1 MKKRLISV
9 LFVLI
14 TLLTAGTAYA
24 SHNTAVKL
32 PDINGWMNGKIQ
44 ITSIETVSGYKG
56 SWQERDY
63 RDESGTPYH
72 AVWIDG
78 AGEKQWNI
86 EKVDGIKNDGAIGSN
101 STYKTITILN
111 NTAALEKHPVIGR
124 SLTVKIKNKGTLTL
138 ESVIADDNEI
148 IRTAELII
156 KNL

>member
-14 TLLTAGTAYA
+14 TLLTAATAYA

-44 ITSIETVSGYKG
+44 ITPIETVSGYKG

-86 EKVDGIKNDGAIGSN
+86 EKVDGIKNDGSMGSN
-101 STYKTITILN
+101 STYTTIIILN
-111 NTAALEKHPVIGR
+111 NTASLEKHPITGK
-124 SLTVKIKNKGTLTL
+124 SLTVKTKDKGTLTL
-138 ESVIADDNEI
+138 ESLIAEEKEI
-148 IRTAELII
+148 VNAAELII